1 MQDLPINE
9 DFLEFNKK
17 LVDDGG
23 TCEYKI
29 DDKGEVA
36 AIFLSS
42 ASMKKAYKDADVPLL
57 QVDTTFQVESS
68 HYKVVGVCYLDPK
81 IKSSAAIC
89 LALVDRETKENLEF
103 VFEELK
109 KIIGKKE
116 MIFVC
121 DKDFTE
127 MDSIR
132 KVFKNCRIL
141 LCRFHVVKYVKSII
155 STAVVDKV
163 KKEAIL
169 SIFKHVVWSR
179 SRDDYEKYSKSLL
192 AEAAD
197 IEVFPPGNQVKVYFN
212 NYFIERWAS
221 CKDMW
226 AAYCRGQLVT
236 LGDNTN
242 NRIERRVNCI

>member
-1 MQDLPINE
+1 M
-9 DFLEFNKK
+9 
-17 LVDDGG
+17 
-23 TCEYKI
+23 
-29 DDKGEVA
+29 
-36 AIFLSS
+36 
-42 ASMKKAYKDADVPLL
+42 
-57 QVDTTFQVESS
+57 
-68 HYKVVGVCYLDPK
+68 
-81 IKSSAAIC
+81 
-89 LALVDRETKENLEF
+89 
-103 VFEELK
+103 
-109 KIIGKKE
+109 
-116 MIFVC
+116 
-121 DKDFTE
+121 KDFTE